1 MNEVLDK
8 LWREGKP
15 PFAGHVLAV
24 DGELSPDQ
32 LVLALGETVCALRA
46 AYFSRELRVNEDWH
60 DHDGFINSDKSC
72 TWDELASWTANVASI
87 LASCSDDWMV
97 HTLIFPT
104 SLDFC
109 LRYWFEQDSRDSGEA
124 TCCFDLSVDDRI
136 MRELSDALLARGL
149 QPSMRQLATEYFA
162 ERESG

>member
-87 LASCSDDWMV
+87 KASCSDDWMV
-97 HTLIFPT
+97 HTLI
-104 SLDFC
+104 SQRASISAYDIGS
-109 LRYWFEQDSRDSGEA
+109 SR
-124 TCCFDLSVDDRI
+124 TRVILVKPRVVLTFR
-136 MRELSDALLARGL
+136 
-149 QPSMRQLATEYFA
+149 
-162 ERESG
+162 